1 MRWPRS
7 LHLPLLIGLGLAAPA
22 SAEDIAASEPRD
34 LSVTIYRDPA
44 RGGGGDI
51 QLGQLGGFAVIT
63 ETRTV
68 TLPPGKHRLRF
79 VGVVDGIIPES
90 AIVTGLPGGVI
101 EKNRDAALLSPA
113 ALFRAFQGRAITLK
127 RTSRVT
133 GKAVSLPAQLVS
145 AGPDGVVFRTAEG
158 EEALRCTGLAE
169 TFTYD
174 RAAEG
179 LSARPVLSVLTST
192 ARAVTAQVKL
202 TYLAE
207 GFDWS
212 ASYTAN
218 VDPDSG
224 KLDLGGWI
232 TLANGNSVSLP
243 DARTQIVAGGLRRED
258 AARLRSAAQP
268 VTLNCWPQ
276 QRTHQIPRK
285 PERPYSLVSPYR
297 AVEDETED
305 YLQESNIVV
314 TANRM
319 RRSYE
324 VPSPVMAGAP
334 PPPPPPPPAEQLGDL
349 KLYRPPERPTIAAR
363 QMKQSRLLD
372 KPAVPFDHVLDLELT
387 AYDSNAPEEVG
398 RIREPG
404 VAAYTP
410 ATVLR
415 SRNDKAHGLGLPL
428 PAGRLVAQQ
437 AHRGRMLPVGQPAL
451 RDTAEDEKIE
461 LRLNLASD
469 IRVERAT
476 VRTAKRKQWQELTV
490 TSARDSAATIE
501 VRFSNSASM
510 RFDFGDKAETFRRD
524 GQQVLRVQLAPNSTS
539 RVAYTVSWD

>member
-1 MRWPRS
+1 MRR
-7 LHLPLLIGLGLAAPA
+7 LAPLLLMLGLAAQA

-68 TLPPGKHRLRF
+68 TLPPGRHRLRF
-79 VGVVDGIIPES
+79 VGVVDGIVPES

-127 RTSRVT
+127 RTSRAT
-133 GKAVSLPAQLVS
+133 GKAVSLPAELVS
-145 AGPDGVVFRTAEG
+145 AGPDGVVFRTAAG

-169 TFTYD
+169 TFAYD

-192 ARAVTAQVKL
+192 ERAVTAEVKL

-218 VDPDSG
+218 VDPDTG

-258 AARLRSAAQP
+258 AARLRSAEQP
-268 VTLNCWPQ
+268 VSLSCWPQ
-276 QRTHQIPRK
+276 QRTHQVPRK
-285 PERPYSLVSPYR
+285 AERPYALVSPWLEPGGG
-297 AVEDETED
+297 EDEA
-305 YLQESNIVV
+305 YLEGDNIVV
-314 TANRM
+314 TGSRM
-319 RRSYE
+319 RRGMVMD
-324 VPSPVMAGAP
+324 VPLAVMAVAP
-334 PPPPPPPPAEQLGDL
+334 PPPPPPPQAEQLGDL
-349 KLYRPPERPTIAAR
+349 KLYRLPERTTIAAR

-387 AYDSNAPEEVG
+387 AYDSNAPQEVG
-398 RIREPG
+398 RVNEPG

-410 ATVLR
+410 ATLLR

-437 AHRGRMLPVGQPAL
+437 EHRGRMLPVGQPAL

-461 LRLNLASD
+461 LRLNPASD
-469 IRVERAT
+469 IRVERST
-476 VRTAKRKQWQELTV
+476 VRTAKRKQWQELTF
-490 TSARDSAATIE
+490 TSARDSAVAIE
-501 VRFSNSASM
+501 VRFGNSASM
-510 RFDFGDKAETFRRD
+510 RFDFGDKADVFRRD
-524 GQQVLRVQLAPNSTS
+524 GEQVLRVELAPNSTS
-539 RVAYTVSWD
+539 RVAYTVSWN